1 MIMPLVATEDGIAQF
16 IKQPGVTL
24 EAGDILG
31 ILSLDDP
38 SRVHHAKSFD
48 GQLPSLGLPSI
59 IGNKPHQRFVYLKE
73 ILANI
78 LSGYDNQSI
87 MQATIKELIAV
98 LRNPELPY
106 GEANAIL
113 STLSGRLPAGLE
125 TSLRTTI
132 DNAHANSTAEFP
144 SSRLRKLIDS
154 SLDNLRPTERTS
166 FKAALATFDDVVERY
181 KSGLKLHEWSA
192 LADVMAIYHETER
205 MFSGRED
212 DVVLELRDTHRED
225 LDVVVKLVLSHYKAA
240 SKNSLILALLE
251 LVKESDSLAVVES
264 TFSIVLKD
272 LAELDSKAT
281 SKVALKA
288 REVLIHCQLPSLDE
302 RLVQLEQILTA
313 SVTQTVYGE
322 TGPVDRS
329 PSLDRLKDVID
340 SRFTVFDVL
349 PVFFQHKDP
358 WVGLAAL
365 EIYVRRAYKSYSL
378 VNLDHIEGDLS
389 ESEPA
394 AITWTFRMRK
404 AGGSTSQPVTPS
416 VGLTSQR
423 TASYSDLTYLLARGQ
438 DAPIRY
444 GAMFSVSN
452 LDNFREE
459 LTATLRHIP
468 DVEQSLTPQA
478 SSQTQWNVINVA
490 LTVPK
495 SAGPVDEDALRAQFA
510 EHVNAANNQIERRGM
525 RRLTLLI
532 CREGQYPSFFTLRKE
547 AGTWKELSTIRDIEP
562 ALAFQL
568 ELARLSNFTLQ
579 PCPTEN
585 RQVHIYYA
593 VGKDNSSDCRF
604 FVRALVRPGRLRGN
618 MKTVDY
624 LVSESDR
631 LVTDVLDTLEV
642 VSASKRAADGNHI
655 SVRPHFRSPP
665 SL

>member
-1 MIMPLVATEDGIAQF
+1 MPLVATEDGIAQF

-38 SRVHHAKSFD
+38 SKVRHATPFD
-48 GQLPSLGLPSI
+48 GQLPALGLPNI
-59 IGNKPHQRFVYLKE
+59 VGNKAHQRFAYLKE
-73 ILANI
+73 ILNNI
-78 LSGYDNQSI
+78 LAGYDNSAI
-87 MQATIKELIAV
+87 MQSSIKELILV

-125 TSLRTTI
+125 SSLRTTI
-132 DNAHANSTAEFP
+132 DNAHANAAAEFP
-144 SSRLRKLIDS
+144 SARLRKLIDN
-154 SLDNLRPTERTS
+154 SLEGLRPSEKTTFQTS
-166 FKAALATFDDVVERY
+166 LAAFEDVVERY
-181 KSGLKLHEWSA
+181 KSGLKLHEWTT
-192 LADVMAIYHETER
+192 LAGIMNAYVETER
-205 MFSGRED
+205 LFSGRED
-212 DVVLELRDTHRED
+212 DVVLELRETYREKLDT
-225 LDVVVKLVLSHYKAA
+225 VVKLILSHYKAA

-251 LVKESDSLAVVES
+251 LVKESDSLPMVEAA
-264 TFSIVLKD
+264 FSSVLKD

-281 SKVALKA
+281 TKVSLKA

-302 RLVQLEQILTA
+302 RLVQLEQILRA

-322 TGPVDRS
+322 TGPLIRS
-329 PSLDRLKDVID
+329 PQASILKDLID

-349 PVFFQHKDP
+349 PAFFQHQDP
-358 WVGLAAL
+358 WVELAAL
-365 EIYVRRAYKSYSL
+365 ETYVRRAYKSYSIVRL
-378 VNLDHIEGDLS
+378 EHVEGDES
-389 ESEPA
+389 EGEPA

-404 AGGSTSQPVTPS
+404 TGGNSGSGTATPATA
-416 VGLTSQR
+416 GLTSGRQ
-423 TASYSDLTYLLARGQ
+423 ASYSDLTYLLSKSQ
-438 DAPIRY
+438 EEPIRY
-444 GAMFSVSN
+444 GAMFSVTSLAN
-452 LDNFREE
+452 LDEQ
-459 LTATLRHIP
+459 LTTTLQHFP
-468 DVEQSLTPQA
+468 DVSKGKLTPLP
-478 SSQTQWNVINVA
+478 SSHTQWNVINVA
-490 LTVPK
+490 LVVPQ
-495 SAGPVDEDALRAQFA
+495 SSTSIDEDALRTQFA
-510 EHVNAANNQIERRGM
+510 TRVNALTDLVDRGGL

-532 CREGQYPSFFTLRKE
+532 CREGQYPSYYTLRKQD
-547 AGTWKELSTIRDIEP
+547 GIWKELSTIRDIEP

-568 ELARLSNFTLQ
+568 ELGRLSNFTLT

-642 VSASKRAADGNHI
+642 VSASRRAADGNHI
-655 SVRPHFRSPP
+655 SVSTKYQ
-665 SL
+665 SGC